1 MENKVEIIN
10 VVLKD
15 RYTNK
20 VKLKD
25 SFGRRIQS
33 PNRPPNKVVIH
44 AINADGKVEFLQ
56 ESKNLVI
63 YQGRE
68 WVAER
73 LFNLNNIDTTSV
85 PGDAIYWF
93 AVGSGGASGDPLVPV
108 PPTNSDIELGDE
120 SPITSDATT
129 IIYADWH
136 YKTDAN
142 YWFKHPFD
150 SVVFEQ
156 DPNND
161 NKYLIAKVTTTLATG
176 ECNEDG
182 PGGTWN
188 DLSEAG
194 LFVSQ
199 SDAAGSSGPW
209 TLFARVTFST
219 IQKTSSRSLVF
230 TWYLY
235 V

>member
-20 VKLKD
+20 IKLRD

-73 LFNLNNIDTTSV
+73 LFDKDNGAV
-85 PGDAIYWF
+85 PTDPAEAIYWF
-93 AVGSGGASGDPLVPV
+93 GVGSGGASGDPLVPV
-108 PPTNSDIELGDE
+108 PPTNSDTDLGDE
-120 SPITSDATT
+120 SPITSDSTT
-129 IIYADWH
+129 TIYADWH
-136 YKTDAN
+136 DKSGTD

-150 SVVFEQ
+150 TVEFEQ

-161 NKYLIAKVTTTLATG
+161 NEYLIVKVTTTLATD
-176 ECNEDG
+176 ECNIV
-182 PGGTWN
+182 GTGSWN

-194 LFVSQ
+194 LFI
-199 SDAAGSSGPW
+199 SDSDSPSSTIW

-230 TWYLY
+230 TWYIY

>member
-73 LFNLNNIDTTSV
+73 LFNLNNVDTTAV

-93 AVGSGGASGDPLVPV
+93 GVGSGGAGRVHVVPACGRTV
-108 PPTNSDIELGDE
+108 ETQRGL
-120 SPITSDATT
+120 A
-129 IIYADWH
+129 
-136 YKTDAN
+136 
-142 YWFKHPFD
+142 FK
-150 SVVFEQ
+150 
-156 DPNND
+156 
-161 NKYLIAKVTTTLATG
+161 G
-176 ECNEDG
+176 C
-182 PGGTWN
+182 GG
-188 DLSEAG
+188 
-194 LFVSQ
+194 
-199 SDAAGSSGPW
+199 
-209 TLFARVTFST
+209 
-219 IQKTSSRSLVF
+219 IH
-230 TWYLY
+230 
-235 V
+235 